1 MDDND
6 PLNYKTIVPWISPAV
21 SWTYREPM
29 HDDRVSMH
37 DDCAPMHDE
46 QWKLA
51 PANWIGPNNIYI
63 YIEVLFWSLFLKLI
77 YNDTNVL

>member
-21 SWTYREPM
+21 LWTYREPM
-29 HDDRVSMH
+29 HDDRASMH
-37 DDCAPMHDE
+37 DDRASMHDDRAPMHDE

-63 YIEVLFWSLFLKLI
+63 IL
-77 YNDTNVL
+77 